1 MSFSKAVRAKQQPV
15 STSKVV
21 GTDQQEAFWAALVE
35 SLTEHMVLR
44 ARAGTGKTFSL
55 VEGANRLL
63 AAHPNHR
70 IILCCYNKAIAME
83 ASTKVPPKVWA
94 RTQHSLGKAM
104 LEEHLGGQ
112 VAIDGRKPWIL
123 LKNASC
129 SADFKSKAA
138 IIKYASLV
146 KNILPYEM
154 QPTWE
159 HLEFIQDRYG
169 VDIKVDQTVL
179 QWVHRLLKESKA
191 VVDMIDFDDMIWLPV
206 QLGLVPSWR
215 ADTLLVDEAQDLNPC
230 QQELSLLLGKRIV
243 PVGDDRQSI
252 YGFRGADVHSLD
264 TMQELLGGCK
274 VLPLTK
280 TFRCPKSHVERAK
293 QWVPDFEANEA
304 NVTGSIHHRDPQEM
318 RDALEVGDLV
328 MCRINAPTL
337 AQAFALM
344 REGKRVAI
352 QGRDLGGSLVSL
364 GKDLSRKGPY
374 TEDVCELL
382 KRLEK
387 YEAKQVEQF
396 QQEEFVSER
405 KIQQLLDKTSCF
417 RILADGMDSLKEME
431 ERSKKV
437 FADMDVPM
445 RDRITLSSVHR
456 AKGLEAPNTYI
467 LRPDLQPFPAATEDW
482 ELQQEN
488 NLLYV
493 AGTRS
498 MATMTFVHGRC

>member
-15 STSKVV
+15 SVNKIV

-35 SLTEHMVLR
+35 NPTEHMVLR

-63 AAHPNHR
+63 AAQPNHR

-94 RTQHSLGKAM
+94 RTQHSLGKMM
-104 LEEHLGGQ
+104 LEEYLGGQ

-123 LKNASC
+123 LKNANC
-129 SADFKSKAA
+129 TADFKTKAA
-138 IIKYASLV
+138 IVKYTSLV
-146 KNILPYEM
+146 KNIIPHVSK
-154 QPTWE
+154 PDWE
-159 HLEFIQDRYG
+159 HLEYIQDRYG
-169 VDIKVDQTVL
+169 IDIKVDQTVL
-179 QWVHRLLKESKA
+179 GWVHRLLRESK
-191 VVDMIDFDDMIWLPV
+191 DTTEMIDFDDMIWLPV
-206 QLGLVPSWR
+206 VIGIVPSWQ

-264 TMQELLGGCK
+264 TMQALLGGCK

-293 QWVPDFEANEA
+293 QWVPDFEANEGNA
-304 NVTGSIHHRDPQEM
+304 TGSIHFRDAQEM

-337 AQAFALM
+337 SQAFALM

-352 QGRDLGGSLVSL
+352 QGRDLGGSLISL
-364 GKDLSRKGPY
+364 GRDLSRKGPY
-374 TEDVCELL
+374 TEDVCELR
-382 KRLEK
+382 KRLEI
-387 YEAKQVEQF
+387 YETKQVEQLSA
-396 QQEEFVSER
+396 EEFVSER

-417 RILADGMDSLKEME
+417 RILADGLSTLKEME

-445 RDRITLSSVHR
+445 KDRITLSSVHR

-482 ELQQEN
+482 EMQQEK

-498 MATMTFVHGRC
+498 MATMTFVQGRC